1 MKLNIYTRT
10 HSDVCLVQW
19 RLIGELSQLLQHMTR
34 HDTDSVYLTCSQ
46 KLTGSP
52 LSLLHGTKQ
61 NIFKRKTN

>member
-34 HDTDSVYLTCSQ
+34 HDTDSVCQVLGSQ
-46 KLTGSP
+46 VSVILATYVTAF
-52 LSLLHGTKQ
+52 LRHWA
-61 NIFKRKTN
+61 NAYI